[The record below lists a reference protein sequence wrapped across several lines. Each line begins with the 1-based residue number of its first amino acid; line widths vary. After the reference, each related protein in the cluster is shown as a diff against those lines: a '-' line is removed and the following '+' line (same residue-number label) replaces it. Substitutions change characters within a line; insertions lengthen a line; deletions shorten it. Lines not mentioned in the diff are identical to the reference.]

1 MVQADHITH
10 RAHQLDVHIVVEI
23 PYRIAPPLEFFLV
36 RRGDA
41 HHIGQLVHGF
51 FALVKNTFEFIYA
64 VQRFCHLIGGFRVV
78 FPRMVIEVFQ
88 LFFLVADRM

>member
-51 FALVKNTFEFIYA
+51 LALPQF
-64 VQRFCHLIGGFRVV
+64 G
-78 FPRMVIEVFQ
+78 FQ
-88 LFFLVADRM
+88 LIHTVQCFRN